1 MRPFLFALVAV
12 AIGSSAQASGPCPG
26 GQCRVA
32 QTTKTVVRTTAKT
45 TTRAVTAPVR
55 VVRRVFGR

>member
-1 MRPFLFALVAV
+1 MRTFLFILLALAV
-12 AIGSSAQASGPCPG
+12 GSSAQASGPCPG

-45 TTRAVTAPVR
+45 TTRAATAPVR
-55 VVRRVFGR
+55 VIRRVFGR